1 VFILD
6 LGAAMVR
13 WLLWIL
19 VKHGFVMFGDCW
31 LRVVMQKGEAG
42 MVARLW
48 WWLWK
53 WRAAVVACTEEEEPR
68 V

>member
-1 VFILD
+1 
-6 LGAAMVR
+6 
-13 WLLWIL
+13 
-19 VKHGFVMFGDCW
+19 
-31 LRVVMQKGEAG
+31 

-53 WRAAVVACTEEEEPR
+53 WRAAVWQGYGFVNWESEFVACTEEEEPR